1 MPLARQELEFTMRVR
16 AVRGATTLGA
26 DNPEEMAIAVV
37 ELIEAV
43 VSSNRLAPE
52 EIISIL
58 FTSTPDL
65 ISQFPATA
73 ARARNPELLAN
84 IPLICAAEVS
94 VPGSLPLTIRVLIHA
109 HTELSQ
115 AEIKHQY
122 LRGASV
128 LRPDISK

>member
-1 MPLARQELEFTMRVR
+1 MSVR
-16 AVRGATTLGA
+16 AIRGATTLEA
-26 DNPEEMAIAVV
+26 DDSQEMGVAVV
-37 ELIEAV
+37 ELLEAAISANNLV
-43 VSSNRLAPE
+43 AE

-65 ISQFPATA
+65 VSQFPATA
-73 ARARNPELLAN
+73 ARSRKPDLLGN
-84 IPLICAAEVS
+84 IPLICASEVA

-115 AEIKHQY
+115 AQIKHQY